1 MKNFWQ
7 DIRYAARMLK
17 SKPGFTFAAVASLA
31 LGIGACT
38 AIFSIVDAVLI
49 RALPYP
55 DSQRLVAL
63 REVGDGGK
71 QMSFTEPNF
80 FDVRDKNRSFE
91 SLAEYVTQL
100 VSVTGANEPIRTQIS
115 GVSNEFFKVLGI
127 QPVLGRTFLPEESRL
142 ENANVA
148 VVSYGFWQR
157 LLAGRQDINGVTLR
171 VYGQSFNVVG
181 VMPEA
186 FSFPKDTEV
195 WIAREAFP
203 ASTSRTSHGIRVV
216 GRLQSDIP
224 IEQAR
229 VDLSTIGKQLKQQFG
244 KQIDAV
250 DFDVAPLHQA
260 LVGSVREG
268 LLIFLAAVGF
278 LLLVACANVAN
289 MLLAQITTRQK
300 EFALRSA
307 LGATRFRLA
316 KQFVTENLL
325 LAVIAGALGML
336 LAIWGVEFL
345 VSLNQQNLPRVNEIA
360 VNWRVLGF
368 TLGLSMVAAVLLGL
382 VPVFHLSGG
391 DLQSNLKASGRGHSA
406 HRASARLRSILV
418 TAQVALTLILLI
430 GAGLSIKSFVKLILI
445 EPGFRAENAIAMDVS
460 VPASTTDD
468 EESQYLQR
476 TNFHQQLLERLTRLS
491 GVVAVGGIDGL
502 PMTQRGSD
510 GQFLIDNDPTKAGY
524 GEYRIATQDYF
535 AAMGIPLVRG
545 RLFESSDTM
554 NSTHVA
560 IISQSLAR
568 KYWPSDDPLGKQIQY
583 GNMDGDPRLFTIVGI
598 VGDVR
603 DNGLD
608 ADAPPT
614 FYAYYVQRP
623 RRLSDFSIVV
633 RAQTD
638 TASLV
643 SAMRSEVRSL
653 SSEVPINF
661 RTLEQ
666 IFSTSLDNRRFSLVI
681 FAAFAIVALLLAVTG
696 IYGVMSYVVAQRTQE
711 IGVRM
716 ALGATISHILKL
728 VVGQGMR
735 WVLSGIGLGLI
746 GAFALSRLIESFLYN
761 VSPNDLP
768 TFIGV
773 AGLLVL
779 VAILACLIPARR
791 AVKTD
796 PMVALRCE

>member
-1 MKNFWQ
+1 
-7 DIRYAARMLK
+7 
-17 SKPGFTFAAVASLA
+17 
-31 LGIGACT
+31 
-38 AIFSIVDAVLI
+38 
-49 RALPYP
+49 
-55 DSQRLVAL
+55 
-63 REVGDGGK
+63 
-71 QMSFTEPNF
+71 
-80 FDVRDKNRSFE
+80 
-91 SLAEYVTQL
+91 
-100 VSVTGANEPIRTQIS
+100 
-115 GVSNEFFKVLGI
+115 
-127 QPVLGRTFLPEESRL
+127 
-142 ENANVA
+142 
-148 VVSYGFWQR
+148 
-157 LLAGRQDINGVTLR
+157 
-171 VYGQSFNVVG
+171 
-181 VMPEA
+181 VMPEE

-224 IEQAR
+224 IEQAQT
-229 VDLSTIGKQLKQQFG
+229 DLTTIGKQLKQQFG
-244 KQIDAV
+244 KQIDAA
-250 DFDVAPLHQA
+250 DFAAAPLQQS

-316 KQFVTENLL
+316 KQFITENLL
-325 LAVIAGALGML
+325 LAVIAGALGVL
-336 LAIWGVEFL
+336 LAVWGVEFL

-368 TLGLSMVAAVLLGL
+368 TLGLAIVAAMLLGL
-382 VPVFHLSGG
+382 VPGFHLSGG
-391 DLQSNLKASGRGHSA
+391 DLQNNLKASGRGQSA

-445 EPGFRAENAIAMDVS
+445 EPGFQAEHAIAMDVS
-460 VPASTTDD
+460 VPASTADD
-468 EESQYLQR
+468 EESRYLQL

-502 PMTQRGSD
+502 PMTQRGAD

-524 GEYRIATQDYF
+524 GEYRIATEDYF
-535 AAMGIPLVRG
+535 AAMGIPLLRG
-545 RLFESSDTM
+545 RLFQSSDTM
-554 NSTHVA
+554 NATHVA

-568 KYWPSDDPLGKQIQY
+568 KYWPSDDALGRQIQY
-583 GNMDGDPRLFTIVGI
+583 GNMDGDTRLFTIVGI
-598 VGDVR
+598 VGDVH

-608 ADAPPT
+608 AEAPPT

-638 TASLV
+638 KAALV

-653 SSEVPINF
+653 NSEVPINF

-735 WVLSGIGLGLI
+735 WVLSGIALGLI

-761 VSPNDLP
+761 VSPNDLT

-779 VAILACLIPARR
+779 VALMACLIPARR